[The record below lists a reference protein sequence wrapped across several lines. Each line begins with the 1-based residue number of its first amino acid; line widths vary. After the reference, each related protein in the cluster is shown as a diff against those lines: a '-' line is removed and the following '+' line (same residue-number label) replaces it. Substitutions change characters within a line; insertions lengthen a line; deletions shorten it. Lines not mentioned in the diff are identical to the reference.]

1 MHAMCGSTSCFSQCL
16 SELLVNMFQCMLS
29 CCSGSDVL
37 LHCLSQKTQ
46 ATPLCV
52 ACLMKD
58 ATPVKRLLDKGAS
71 PNGAEE
77 VCMYVCF
84 NDEGE
89 VIHY

>member
-1 MHAMCGSTSCFSQCL
+1 MTVMCCL
-16 SELLVNMFQCMLS
+16 
-29 CCSGSDVL
+29 
-37 LHCLSQKTQ
+37 HWLSQKTQ

-58 ATPVKRLLDKGAS
+58 VTPVKRLLDKGAS